1 MWPKMFS
8 SRDAEAFAR
17 ELAAFILD
25 DLGQAVGK
33 PDPKFRLKAEKA
45 LNRAARRID
54 QFKATTRL
62 NWFQR
67 SRASNAFLWTLKE
80 RECPKEYAD
89 ELTEWF
95 VMRV

>member
-1 MWPKMFS
+1 MWFKMFS

-25 DLGQAVGK
+25 DLGQAVAK
-33 PDPKFRLKAEKA
+33 PGPKFRDKAAKA
-45 LNRAARRID
+45 LERAARRVD
-54 QFKATTRL
+54 QFKATHRL

-67 SRASNAFLWTLKE
+67 SRAANAFLWALKD
-80 RECPKEYAD
+80 RQCPEAYAN